1 MDVAEIDILIALSEI
16 ESNKIELSNYHKG
29 VYSNPAEREIKRLT
43 SLKVFYLTEGIKVEQ
58 GGSGCIIV
66 NDKFEYALITGKWRA
81 LGKSKWYRSKSPK
94 SFIFKYVFD
103 NKEGQ

>member
-16 ESNKIELSNYHKG
+16 ESNKIELRNYHKG
-29 VYSNPAEREIKRLT
+29 VYSNPAEREIERLT

>member
-1 MDVAEIDILIALSEI
+1 MDVAEIDILIALAEI
-16 ESNKIELSNYHKG
+16 ESNKIELRNYHKG
-29 VYSNPAEREIKRLT
+29 VYSNSAEREIKRLT
-43 SLKVFYLTEGIKVEQ
+43 SLKVFYITEGIKVEQ

-81 LGKSKWYRSKSPK
+81 LGKSKWYRSKSPE